1 MKKLFYKMLLM
12 FGFTIKV
19 DNKEIRKLIYDYYFI
34 INEYTNILS
43 YVTKVEVSKS
53 KKRGLIILIESHRP
67 GLLIGKGGKDINGFK
82 EFLIKELKRNDVSID
97 LKECKLW
104 HNLYS

>member
-1 MKKLFYKMLLM
+1 MKNLFYKLLLM
-12 FGFTIKV
+12 IGFTIKV
-19 DNKEIRKLIYDYYFI
+19 DNKEVRKLIYDYYFI
-34 INEYTNILS
+34 IKEYTNILN
-43 YVTKVEVSKS
+43 YITKVEVSKS
-53 KKRGLIILIESHRP
+53 KKGVTILIESHRP

-104 HNLYS
+104 YKLYS

>member
-1 MKKLFYKMLLM
+1 MKNLFYKLLLM
-12 FGFTIKV
+12 IGFTIKV
-19 DNKEIRKLIYDYYFI
+19 DNKEVRKLIYDYYFI

-53 KKRGLIILIESHRP
+53 KKGVTILIESHRP

-104 HNLYS
+104 YKLYS